1 MDVWTAWKKLLFCL
15 ALVAT
20 TCASVTA
27 AKKDDTDGAFAKL
40 KSHYKGLSPKGKFV
54 TGATVGFVGSRLA
67 LNTVTKVIK
76 VGAGA
81 FVA

>member
-1 MDVWTAWKKLLFCL
+1 MLLSARKKLLFCL

-20 TCASVTA
+20 CALVA
-27 AKKDDTDGAFAKL
+27 AKKDDSDGAFVKL
-40 KSHYKGLSPKGKFV
+40 KSRYRDLSPKGKFV

-67 LNTVTKVIK
+67 LTTVTKVIK
-76 VGAGA
+76 VGAGI